1 MARDTGQ
8 WRWSISSAAPD
19 GPSPSLLHCI
29 IVSISWHGAC
39 SLMGQGG
46 EEEEEEGGVGWGVHG
61 GYIGEEWGLGVGG
74 SVKRSCEWHAM
85 HSTPPINFSVSTAT
99 ATRVGA
105 LPLPPPPLSPSR
117 HPVAPAIAVSA
128 AAADGELLTGQL
140 RSLRGRC
147 PMAQA
152 RNSRGGTTVSQ
163 GVRERTRAVNNTL
176 LLHCAAGYTH
186 THTHTHTQSDITVLV
201 EREGN
206 HLVNWLILF
215 LDS

>member
-105 LPLPPPPLSPSR
+105 PPPPPPLPFTVPS
-117 HPVAPAIAVSA
+117 S
-128 AAADGELLTGQL
+128 
-140 RSLRGRC
+140 RC
-147 PMAQA
+147 PSYCCVG
-152 RNSRGGTTVSQ
+152 RRGGWRTADWTTSLSSWALSN
-163 GVRERTRAVNNTL
+163 GT
-176 LLHCAAGYTH
+176 GPK
-186 THTHTHTQSDITVLV
+186 
-201 EREGN
+201 
-206 HLVNWLILF
+206 
-215 LDS
+215 